1 MLARRSAALLLATL
15 ALCATPTLS
24 PAGPLPERDAS
35 SVSTAAPMRSLAAR
49 NRAQAAIAG
58 IARPASY
65 DERYG
70 VPTMLWADRTSP
82 ATSFKASAAKPSIEG
97 AARRHL
103 GLVSDVYGLKPTD
116 TATAPVRWLHDT
128 GNGGVIVAFKQQVDG
143 VEVFRDEVKVL
154 MDRDL
159 SLVAVS
165 GYIPGQDL
173 VQAAAGSPFA
183 LAPEAALTIG
193 LEDFAGAKVPAGLR
207 AAGKADGGYQL
218 FDAAMATGDL
228 PDEVT
233 PAHTLRVR
241 KTFFHLPGRLVPAYQ
256 TEFMAPSQSYSY
268 VIDANSGEILFRHD
282 IMASDLYGY
291 RVYGETSGALR
302 PYDGPQGND
311 PTPHPTGLPDF
322 YAPSF
327 LSPNLLTIQNTPFSR
342 NDPWLATG
350 ATTLTGNNVDAY
362 ADLVSPDGFNTGDL
376 RATPTAANTFDR
388 TYNHTLAPSA
398 SSDQRMAAITQLF
411 YNNNFFH
418 DWYYD
423 AGFDEA
429 SGNGQ
434 TDNFGRGGFGADP
447 IKAEAQDYGGT
458 NNANMSTPSDG
469 ASGRMQMYVFTPAG
483 ASSVTATGAATGNF
497 ASGVA
502 SGFGPQV
509 FNLTGDLVLGVDTV
523 SPFNDGCTSA
533 SAATLANFAQLNGK
547 VCLLDRGTCSFL
559 LKAQAAQSAG
569 AIALIIADNAAG
581 STAPAM
587 GGTSSAILI
596 PVLSVTQ
603 AAGNALKAG
612 MLSGTVTVNL
622 SRQASVS
629 RDGSLDNQIVAHE
642 WGHFI
647 SNRLVGD
654 ASGLSTNMAGGLG
667 EGWADF
673 HAMLMSVRAEDIG
686 VGANANWN
694 GVYGLAGYALYP
706 SVGTSNAYYYGIR
719 RVPYST
725 DLTKN
730 GLTFKH
736 IANNVALPATVPTAF
751 GLNGANNAEVHNTG
765 EVWCTM
771 LWECYAS
778 LLRDNVRLTFAQAQ
792 SRMKDYLVAAYK
804 LTPNAPTL
812 LEARDALLAA
822 AYARDITDFG
832 LFYAAF
838 AKRGAGVGAIAPD
851 RFSATNIGG
860 VESFVV
866 GGDLSIASR
875 SLAMDLRDCDGD
887 ARLDNGEL
895 GRVLVTLRNTGTIS
909 LNNTT
914 VSISSSNPHVTFP
927 QGTTVRA
934 GHMAPYATASTYIVV
949 AFDGASTAETADLTI
964 TAADPGMIT
973 GPRTSTLS
981 MYTNVDDGPSA
992 NENAE
997 GNTSGWTAATTNP
1010 EGTWSV
1016 VQGATGINHLFYGA
1030 DIGNLSDHRWTS
1042 PPIVVGATGPAS
1054 FTFKTAF
1061 DFEKSGTTYYD
1072 GGVIEI
1078 SNDNGVT
1085 WTDLGTS
1092 MSPGY
1097 GGVLTTGNPL
1107 AGRNALVSTST
1118 SYPALQTYTVSLGSG
1133 YAGQTIRIRFRVVC
1147 DGGVGAGGWYV
1158 DDLVF
1163 TNIANFPF
1171 FALIDDIVA
1180 CAPVGVDETAPHDLS
1195 FAVTGANPAMGRTA
1209 FRFGLPKSERAEL
1222 GIFDITGRRVATL
1235 ASGTAA
1241 AGWHTAAWTVND
1253 DGTTPAAGIY
1263 FARLTTDS
1271 RTLGSRIVMLK

>member
-24 PAGPLPERDAS
+24 PAGALPERDAS

-58 IARPASY
+58 IARPTSY

-82 ATSFKASAAKPSIEG
+82 AISFKASAAKPSIEG

-143 VEVFRDEVKVL
+143 IEVFRDEVKVL

-173 VQAAAGSPFA
+173 VQAAAGSTFA

-233 PAHTLRVR
+233 PTHTLRVR

-291 RVYGETSGALR
+291 RVYAETSGALR

-362 ADLVSPDGFNTGDL
+362 ADLVSPDGFGAGDL

-434 TDNFGRGGFGADP
+434 TDNFGRGGFGTDP

-483 ASSVTATGAATGNF
+483 SATVVATGALNTTYA
-497 ASGVA
+497 AGV
-502 SGFGPQV
+502 STSFGPQT
-509 FNLTGDLVLGVDTV
+509 FNVTGNAILGVSATAPV
-523 SPFNDGCTSA
+523 NGGCTAFTNAGSIP
-533 SAATLANFAQLNGK
+533 GK
-547 VCLLDRGTCSFL
+547 IVVLDRGTCSFVI
-559 LKAQAAQSAG
+559 KAQTAQAAG
-569 AIALIIADNAAG
+569 ALGCIIIDNAAG
-581 STAPAM
+581 SVAPGL
-587 GGTSSAILI
+587 GGTGTVTI
-596 PVLSVTQ
+596 PVMSLTL
-603 AAGNALKAG
+603 ADGNALKAA
-612 MLSGTVTVNL
+612 MASGTVTLNL
-622 SRQASVS
+622 ARVPSLS

-654 ASGLSTNMAGGLG
+654 AAGLSTNMAGGLG

-673 HAMLMSVRAEDIG
+673 HALFMSVRAEDIG

-694 GVYGLAGYALYP
+694 GVFGLAGYALYP

-719 RVPYST
+719 RVPFST

-736 IANNVALPATVPTAF
+736 IANGVALPATVPTAF

-765 EVWCTM
+765 EVWCNM

-851 RFSATNIGG
+851 RFSATNVGV

-875 SLAMDLRDCDGD
+875 TLAMDLRDCDAD
-887 ARLDNGEL
+887 ERLDNGEL
-895 GRVLVTLRNTGTIS
+895 GRLIVTLRNTGTIA
-909 LNNTT
+909 LNNAT

-964 TAADPGMIT
+964 TAADPGMIS
-973 GPRTSTLS
+973 GSRSSTMS
-981 MYTNVDDGPSA
+981 IYTNVDDGPSA
-992 NENAE
+992 NESVEA
-997 GNTSGWTAATTNP
+997 SVDGWTATTTSG

-1016 VQGATGINHLFYGA
+1016 VQGTTGINHMFYGN
-1030 DIGNLSDHRWTS
+1030 DVGVTSDHMGIS
-1042 PPIVVGATGPAS
+1042 PPIQVGASGPAS

-1072 GGVIEI
+1072 GGVVEI

-1085 WTDLGTS
+1085 WTDLATS

-1097 GGVLTTGNPL
+1097 GGVLAVGNPL

-1171 FALIDDIVA
+1171 FALTDDVVA